1 MLKRIMAKLQE
12 STVKTDLKP
21 FHKTLI
27 EIHALGESLKSLS
40 IEDLKEKIPELDT
53 QAKVFA
59 VVIEASHRLLGMRP
73 FDSQILAGLALFEG
87 FVTDMKTGEG
97 KTLAAAAPN
106 IANALAER
114 KVYLLT
120 FNDYLAKRDSDLLL
134 PLYEFFGLSVGII
147 QADMPSEQRR
157 QAYQCDI
164 IYATAREVGFD
175 FLRDQLCLYSH
186 QTVLSKLDVAIVD
199 EADSILVDEARIPL
213 VISGDVHQ
221 PNEHLNTVSK
231 AVQDLVKPVDY
242 DTDKHHS
249 NVYLTDIGTH
259 KIETL
264 FGCENLYDVEH
275 LPLLTSVNLA
285 LHAQALLVPDIDYIV
300 KNNGIKLI
308 DEFTGRIAENRRWPD
323 GMQSALDAKEG
334 LAVKKEGQTLGSITL
349 QHLMSLFNKVSGMT
363 GTAVLAADEL
373 HQLYHLR
380 TCVIP
385 PRKPCMRID
394 KPDRVFVDSQAK
406 DAAICKEIAAIHQT
420 GQPILVGTPNIR
432 ESERLHSLLVESGI
446 TCQLLNANNDE
457 NEAHIIAGAGALGA
471 VTICTNL
478 AGRGTDILLGT
489 GVKDVGGLHMI
500 GTSRFESRRIDDQ
513 LRGRAARQGDPGSS
527 QYFVSLT
534 DKLFNHFTEDEFGSI
549 TAEQGELK
557 SKAGLGKKIAHAQR
571 VIEGAN
577 LERRKALY
585 KYSEVVEQQRRGFQ
599 KLREDILNQNGVESF
614 IEDVDERWQALINQS
629 NISSNKRTEALIIV
643 VLYSLDK
650 VWIEYLSEIEYIK
663 EGIHLL
669 GATGTNSMFG
679 GSEPYHVFVRQAHEV
694 FDHLM
699 GELKDAVVDTFN
711 SVVIDE
717 NGIDPDS
724 ELFDMTKSTSSYVVV
739 DNPFDGMNSRFASKI
754 RQKMKKLGFRG

>member
-1 MLKRIMAKLQE
+1 MAKLQKLPVE
-12 STVKTDLKP
+12 TNLKP

-40 IEDLKEKIPELDT
+40 IEGLKARILELDT
-53 QAKVFA
+53 QAKIFA
-59 VVIEASHRLLGMRP
+59 VVIEASHRLLGLRP

-87 FVTDMKTGEG
+87 FVIDMKTGEG

-106 IANALAER
+106 IANALAGR

-134 PLYEFFGLSVGII
+134 PIYEFFGLTVGII
-147 QADMPSEQRR
+147 QADMSSDERR
-157 QAYQCDI
+157 LAYQSDI

-231 AVQDLVKPVDY
+231 AVRDLVKSVDY

-249 NVYLTDIGTH
+249 NAHLTDIGTH
-259 KIETL
+259 KIEKL
-264 FGCENLYDVEH
+264 FNCENIYDVEH

-285 LHAQALLVPDIDYIV
+285 LHAQALLIPDIDYIV

-323 GMQSALDAKEG
+323 GMQSALEAKEG
-334 LAVKKEGQTLGSITL
+334 LAVKNEGQTLGSITL
-349 QHLMSLFNKVSGMT
+349 QHLMSLFNKISGMS
-363 GTAVLAADEL
+363 GTAVLAAEEL
-373 HQLYHLR
+373 HQLYHLMP
-380 TCVIP
+380 CVIT
-385 PRKPCMRID
+385 PRRPCMRID
-394 KPDRVFVDSQAK
+394 KPDRVFVDSKTK
-406 DAAICKEIAAIHQT
+406 DSAICQEIAAIHRT
-420 GQPILVGTPNIR
+420 GQPILIGTPNIS
-432 ESERLHSLLVESGI
+432 ESERLHALLVENGI
-446 TCQLLNANNDE
+446 TGQLLNAKNDQD
-457 NEAHIIAGAGALGA
+457 EAHIIAGAGALGA

-478 AGRGTDILLGT
+478 AGRGTDILLGA
-489 GVKDVGGLHMI
+489 GVKDIGGLHII

-513 LRGRAARQGDPGSS
+513 LRGRSARQGDPGSS

-549 TAEQGELK
+549 KALQGELK
-557 SKAGLGKKIAHAQR
+557 PKVALDKKIAHAQR

-577 LERRKALY
+577 LERRKTLY

-599 KLREDILNQNGVESF
+599 KLREEILHQNGVEAF
-614 IEDVDERWQALINQS
+614 IEDVDERLQGLS
-629 NISSNKRTEALIIV
+629 NISNDKRTEALIIV
-643 VLYSLDK
+643 VLHNLDK

-663 EGIHLL
+663 EGIHLN
-669 GATGTNSMFG
+669 GAMGTSSLFG
-679 GSEPYHVFVRQAHEV
+679 GSEPYHVFIRQAHEV
-694 FDHLM
+694 FEHLM
-699 GELKDAVVDTFN
+699 GKLKDAVVDTFN
-711 SVVIDE
+711 SVFIDE

-739 DNPFDGMNSRFASKI
+739 DNPFDGMDSQFASKI
-754 RQKMKKLGFRG
+754 RQKMKKLGFKSGILD

>member
-1 MLKRIMAKLQE
+1 MIKRIMARLQKSPVE
-12 STVKTDLKP
+12 TNLNP

-27 EIHALGESLKSLS
+27 EIHTLGESLKSLS
-40 IEDLKEKIPELDT
+40 IQDLKARIPELDT

-87 FVTDMKTGEG
+87 KVIDMKTGEG

-106 IANALAER
+106 IANALAGR
-114 KVYLLT
+114 RVYLLT

-134 PLYEFFGLSVGII
+134 PLYEFFGLTVGII
-147 QADMPSEQRR
+147 QADLSNDERR
-157 QAYQCDI
+157 LAYQSDI

-231 AVQDLVKPVDY
+231 AVRDLVKSFDY
-242 DTDKHHS
+242 NTDNHHS
-249 NVYLTDIGTH
+249 IAHLTDIGTH
-259 KIETL
+259 KIEKL
-264 FGCENLYDVEH
+264 FNCENLYDVEH

-285 LHAQALLVPDIDYIV
+285 LHAQALLIPDVDYIV
-300 KNNGIKLI
+300 KNNGIQLI

-323 GMQSALDAKEG
+323 GIQSALEAKEG
-334 LAVKKEGQTLGSITL
+334 LPVKKEGQALGSITL
-349 QHLMSLFNKVSGMT
+349 QHLMSLFKTVSGMT

-373 HQLYHLR
+373 HEVYNLMS
-380 TCVIP
+380 CVIP
-385 PRKPCMRID
+385 PHKPCMRID
-394 KPDRVFVDSQAK
+394 KPDRVFVDSQSK
-406 DAAICKEIAAIHQT
+406 DSAICQEIAIIHKT
-420 GQPILVGTPNIR
+420 GQPILIGTPNIR
-432 ESERLHSLLVESGI
+432 ESERLHALLVKNDI
-446 TCQLLNANNDE
+446 TSQLLNARNDQD
-457 NEAHIIAGAGALGA
+457 EAHIISRAGALGA

-478 AGRGTDILLGT
+478 AGRGTDILLGE
-489 GVKDVGGLHMI
+489 GVKNVGGLHII

-513 LRGRAARQGDPGSS
+513 LRGRSARQGDPGSS

-534 DKLFNHFTEDEFGSI
+534 DKLFDHFTEDEFGSI
-549 TAEQGELK
+549 QALQGELNA
-557 SKAGLGKKIAHAQR
+557 KAALGKKIAHAQR

-577 LERRKALY
+577 LERRKTLY
-585 KYSEVVEQQRRGFQ
+585 KYSEVLEQQRRSFQ
-599 KLREDILNQNGVESF
+599 KLREEVLHQNGVEAF
-614 IEDVDERWQALINQS
+614 IEDVNERWQGLS
-629 NISSNKRTEALIIV
+629 NISNDKRTEALIIV
-643 VLYSLDK
+643 VLYNLDK
-650 VWIEYLSEIEYIK
+650 IWIEYLSEIEYIK
-663 EGIHLL
+663 EGIHLN
-669 GATGTNSMFG
+669 GAMGTSSLFG

-694 FDHLM
+694 FKHLM
-699 GELKDAVVDTFN
+699 GKLKPALVDTFN
-711 SVVIDE
+711 SVIITE

-739 DNPFDGMNSRFASKI
+739 DNPFNGMDSQVARKFG
-754 RQKMKKLGFRG
+754 QKMKKLGF

>member
-1 MLKRIMAKLQE
+1 MLKRIMAKLQRSPIE
-12 STVKTDLKP
+12 TNLKP
-21 FHKTLI
+21 FQQVLD
-27 EIHALGESLKSLS
+27 EIHALGESLTALT
-40 IEDLKEKIPELDT
+40 IEELKAKLPALDT
-53 QAKVFA
+53 QAKIFA
-59 VVIEASHRLLGMRP
+59 VVGEVSHRLLGMRP
-73 FDSQILAGLALFEG
+73 FDSQILAGLALYEG

-106 IANALAER
+106 IANALAGK

-134 PLYEFFGLSVGII
+134 PLYQFFGLTVGVI
-147 QADMPSEQRR
+147 QAEISNEQRK

-175 FLRDQLCLYSH
+175 FLRDQLCLYPH
-186 QTVLSKLDVAIVD
+186 QTVLSTLDVAIVD

-221 PNEHLNTVSK
+221 PNEHLDAVSK
-231 AVQDLVKPVDY
+231 AVRDLVKTVDY
-242 DTDKHHS
+242 DSDKHHS
-249 NVYLTDIGTH
+249 NVHLTDTGTH
-259 KIETL
+259 KIEKQ
-264 FGCENLYDVEH
+264 FDCDNLYDVEN

-285 LHAQALLVPDIDYIV
+285 LHAQALLIPDIDYIV
-300 KNNGIKLI
+300 KDHGIKLI

-334 LAVKKEGQTLGSITL
+334 LAVKTEGQTLGSITL

-373 HQLYHLR
+373 HQLYQLKS
-380 TCVIP
+380 CVIP
-385 PRKPCMRID
+385 PRKPCLRID
-394 KPDRVFVDSQAK
+394 KPDRVFADSKAK
-406 DAAICKEIAAIHQT
+406 DAAICQEIAAIHKT

-432 ESERLHSLLVESGI
+432 ESERLHALLVENGI
-446 TCQLLNANNDE
+446 TGQLLNAKNDE
-457 NEAHIIAGAGALGA
+457 DEAHIIAGAGTLGA

-478 AGRGTDILLGT
+478 AGRGTDILLGS
-489 GVKDVGGLHMI
+489 GVIDVGGLHII

-534 DKLFNHFTEDEFGSI
+534 DKLFNHFSEDEFGTI
-549 TAEQGELK
+549 KAGQGELN
-557 SKAGLGKKIAHAQR
+557 SNAGLSKKIAHAQR

-585 KYSEVVEQQRRGFQ
+585 KYSQLVEQQRRGFQ
-599 KLREDILNQNGVESF
+599 QLREDILHQNGVESF
-614 IEDVDERWQALINQS
+614 IEDVDARWQGLGNINS
-629 NISSNKRTEALIIV
+629 DKRTEALIIV

-650 VWIEYLSEIEYIK
+650 IWVEYLSEIEYIK
-663 EGIHLL
+663 EGIHLI
-669 GATGTNSMFG
+669 GATGTSSMFG
-679 GSEPYHVFVRQAHEV
+679 GTEPYHVFVRQAHEV
-694 FDHLM
+694 FEHLI
-699 GELKDAVVDTFN
+699 GELKD
-711 SVVIDE
+711 SVVETFEAVSIDE

-739 DNPFDGMNSRFASKI
+739 DNPFDGMDSRFASKI
-754 RQKMKKLGFRG
+754 RQKMKKLGFGS